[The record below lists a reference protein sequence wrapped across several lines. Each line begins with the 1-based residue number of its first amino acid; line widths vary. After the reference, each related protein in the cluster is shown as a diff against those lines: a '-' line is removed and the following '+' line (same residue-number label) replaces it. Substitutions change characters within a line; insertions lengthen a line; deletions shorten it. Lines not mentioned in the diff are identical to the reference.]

1 MPALGLVRRSLV
13 GPGTD
18 LGRGAVTVKAEFMPV
33 SLVGD
38 KVSPHGK
45 PPHTSATIITGSA
58 TVFAE
63 GRPVVVQGVS
73 KATCGHSVTTGAA
86 TVFVGP

>member
-1 MPALGLVRRSLV
+1 MPQIGLVGRSLV

-18 LGRGAVTVKAEFMPV
+18 IGPGAATVFAEGTPV

-38 KVSPHGK
+38 RVTPHGK
-45 PPHTSATIITGSA
+45 PPHTSPVIVNGSG

-63 GRPVVVQGVS
+63 GKPVVVQGLS
-73 KATCGHSVTTGAA
+73 KASCAHAVNTGAA
-86 TVFVGP
+86 TVQVT